1 MQEQLHNNIMVIDD
15 TSFIHNQFTPEFIS
29 KSKLTFEKDGK
40 KALEKINSSHPEV
53 FVIQLMLSQMD
64 SLEICQRIRKL
75 YPQEQPTLIILSNTG
90 YRKSIHDAVI
100 KNGADHVLFYPI
112 DHRNL
117 EDLVSQSHLSL
128 H

>member
-1 MQEQLHNNIMVIDD
+1 MQERLNNIMVIDD

-29 KSKLTFEKDGK
+29 KSNLTFEKGGK
-40 KALEKINSSHPEV
+40 KALEKINASHPEV

-75 YPQEQPTLIILSNTG
+75 YPQEQPTLIVLSNTS
-90 YRKSIHDAVI
+90 YRKSIHDAVL

-112 DHRNL
+112 DHKNL
-117 EDLVSQSHLSL
+117 ENLVSQSHFPL

>member
-1 MQEQLHNNIMVIDD
+1 MVIDD
-15 TSFIHNQFTPEFIS
+15 TSFIQNQFTPEFIS

-90 YRKSIHDAVI
+90 YRKRTRATYII
-100 KNGADHVLFYPI
+100 F
-112 DHRNL
+112 RR
-117 EDLVSQSHLSL
+117 
-128 H
+128 